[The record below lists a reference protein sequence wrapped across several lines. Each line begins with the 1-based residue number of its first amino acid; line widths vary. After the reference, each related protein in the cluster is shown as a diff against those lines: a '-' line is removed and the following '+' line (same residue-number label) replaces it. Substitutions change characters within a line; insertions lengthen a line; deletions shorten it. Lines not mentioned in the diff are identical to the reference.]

1 MSVCGQIDRDR
12 LNLGKIE
19 PLEHPGEHVQLR
31 SQRMQQQDRP
41 ARTRAQVPQFSPTDA
56 QLGARGP
63 KSLYQ
68 EFGSKHE
75 LLDAALTCYADDI
88 VATLL
93 ADLSE
98 PDAGLE
104 AIGALFLRLA
114 RLFRTATRPAE
125 SGCLL
130 VNTIA
135 ELATRDD
142 RVLPAAVRY
151 RDRLRSS
158 FRAALASASERGDV
172 DAASVQPRAD
182 LLAATLV
189 GVWLTVRIDPHD
201 ASRLCETIA
210 AQTGWRPY
218 SRCRMGMSA
227 SVGPLTRGARAI
239 PQGCS

>member
-1 MSVCGQIDRDR
+1 MPRPRTYERDSVVIAARDLFWER
-12 LNLGKIE
+12 GYEATSISDLERQTGLN
-19 PLEHPGEHVQLR
+19 R
-31 SQRMQQQDRP
+31 S
-41 ARTRAQVPQFSPTDA
+41 
-56 QLGARGP
+56 
-63 KSLYQ
+63 SLYQ

-104 AIGALFLRLA
+104 AIAALFLRLA
-114 RLFRTATRPAE
+114 RLFRSATRPAE

-142 RVLPAAVRY
+142 RVLAAAVAY

-158 FRAALASASERGDV
+158 FRAALESASERGEV

-182 LLAATLV
+182 LLAATLM

-210 AQTGWRPY
+210 AQTDAWR
-218 SRCRMGMSA
+218 
-227 SVGPLTRGARAI
+227 TR
-239 PQGCS
+239 

>member
-1 MSVCGQIDRDR
+1 MPRPRTYERDCVVIAAR
-12 LNLGKIE
+12 DLFWQRGYEATSISDLERQTGLN
-19 PLEHPGEHVQLR
+19 R
-31 SQRMQQQDRP
+31 S
-41 ARTRAQVPQFSPTDA
+41 
-56 QLGARGP
+56 
-63 KSLYQ
+63 SLYQ

-75 LLDAALTCYADDI
+75 LLDAALTRYADDI

-93 ADLSE
+93 ADLSK
-98 PDAGLE
+98 PDAGLD
-104 AIGALFLRLA
+104 AIAALFLRLA
-114 RLFRTATRPAE
+114 RLFRTATRPAQ

-142 RVLPAAVRY
+142 RVLPAAAAY

-158 FRAALASASERGDV
+158 FRAALESASERGEV

-182 LLAATLV
+182 LLAATLM

-210 AQTGWRPY
+210 AQTDAWR
-218 SRCRMGMSA
+218 
-227 SVGPLTRGARAI
+227 TR
-239 PQGCS
+239 